1 MSNLPSHASPSFGAQ
16 SPATPRPVDELSL
29 DSNTTSAPAF
39 HSRLDELRDETA
51 SQISST
57 DSDRGDMTP
66 AVPASLLSPSF
77 TPPAT
82 PGGSINT
89 AQLLQ
94 QAQLA
99 GARQGSTHTKPPRLL
114 SRLPNV
120 ECIVRARIPTTTGA
134 EMFLH
139 LYHNDL
145 DNKEH
150 LAIVFGNTIRSRS
163 LDKVRP
169 GETEMDR
176 MIRGAYIGKLRPGRV
191 SSWYDEEKAG
201 EAASPEDGGAVSSPH
216 TPPQSHPNEAPLVR
230 IHSECYT
237 GETAWSARCDC
248 GEQLDEAAR
257 LMSLPMETLTEA
269 ASQQSMT
276 VPSNAAGG
284 VIVYLR
290 QEGRGIG
297 LGEKLKAYN
306 LQDLGSDTVEANLLL
321 RHPADARSYG
331 LATAILVDLGL
342 GVDSNPHG
350 IRLLTNNPD
359 KIRAVEGPNREV
371 VVKERVP
378 MVPLAWRSGGKMG
391 IKSSEVEGYLRTKE
405 DSPTPSG
412 FTSADAETPV
422 ADNHG
427 GPTTAAGR
435 KRKLNSTSSRGVA
448 NLTPEQLAKKRAND
462 RQAQRAI
469 RERTKSH
476 IESLEQ
482 RVRELS
488 SQKPFLDLQ
497 AALKQN
503 EAIQA
508 ENRELKQGFKA
519 IMDII
524 QPLVAKQESNL
535 PPPPAPNAVAP
546 PPPLQPLNPSFN
558 PPHYTETHH
567 FTSTSQRYEPS
578 YTASTPGAETPTSTH
593 SAPTMS
599 AHRRDTTNGLASF
612 RIAFDYQR
620 HNLTH
625 GLDFGTDERLAFNF
639 LLDASQ
645 QVPRVEGF
653 RRSAE
658 SFRPS
663 QVDTPSVYT
672 PSASGPVPE
681 QPLPAYM
688 TPIRN
693 IAPTCTLDAILLDF
707 LHHRQREA
715 AQGVP
720 TQKLVG
726 PPYPSVSSLLNPEKS
741 VYSHPLSK
749 VFTDILR
756 TFPDISSLPEQV
768 AVLYLMFLLMRWQIY
783 PTAENYERLPDWLT
797 PRPSQLL
804 TPHPAWIDYL
814 PWPRMRDRLV
824 ISYQD
829 YPFENWFI
837 PFTRTLSV
845 NWPYEAT
852 DCLLST
858 SDNEDL
864 IMNPVFERHFKNLS
878 NWSLG
883 PAFAQAYPQL
893 VETTRIKP

>member
-16 SPATPRPVDELSL
+16 TPTTPQPVDELSL
-29 DSNTTSAPAF
+29 KSNITSAPAL
-39 HSRLDELRDETA
+39 HSRLDELRDETS
-51 SQISST
+51 SQISSIDT
-57 DSDRGDMTP
+57 DRGDMTP

-89 AQLLQ
+89 AELLQ
-94 QAQLA
+94 QTQLA

-163 LDKVRP
+163 LDKIRP

-176 MIRGAYIGKLRPGRV
+176 MIRGAYVGKLRPGRV
-191 SSWYDEEKAG
+191 SSWYDEEKAE
-201 EAASPEDGGAVSSPH
+201 EAASPEAGGAVSSPH
-216 TPPQSHPNEAPLVR
+216 TLPRSSLKEAPLVR

-257 LMSLPMETLTEA
+257 LMSLPMETLAEA
-269 ASQQSMT
+269 ASPPDGA

-342 GVDSNPHG
+342 GIDSNPHG

-405 DSPTPSG
+405 ASPTPSG
-412 FTSADAETPV
+412 FTSADGDTPV
-422 ADNHG
+422 ADNG
-427 GPTTAAGR
+427 GSTAAAGR

-482 RVRELS
+482 RVHELS

-497 AALKQN
+497 AALKRN

-508 ENRELKQGFKA
+508 ENRDLKHGLKA
-519 IMDII
+519 VMDII
-524 QPLVAKQESNL
+524 QPLVAKQDPNQ
-535 PPPPAPNAVAP
+535 PAPPPAPS
-546 PPPLQPLNPSFN
+546 QPLDPSFS
-558 PPHYTETHH
+558 PLRYTETHH
-567 FTSTSQRYEPS
+567 FTSTGQRYESS
-578 YTASTPGAETPTSTH
+578 YTTTTSGADTPTSTH

-599 AHRRDTTNGLASF
+599 AHRRDSSSNGLASF

-620 HNLTH
+620 HNLAH
-625 GLDFGTDERLAFNF
+625 GLDFGTDERLGFNF

-653 RRSAE
+653 RRSTE
-658 SFRPS
+658 SFRPC
-663 QVDTPSVYT
+663 QADLPPVYT
-672 PSASGPVPE
+672 PSPCGPAPE
-681 QPLPAYM
+681 QPLPAYK

-707 LHHRQREA
+707 LQSRRRKA
-715 AQGVP
+715 AEGVP

-749 VFTDILR
+749 VFVDILR
-756 TFPDISSLPEQV
+756 AFPDISSLPEQV
-768 AVLYLMFLLMRWQIY
+768 AVLYSMFLLMRWQIY
-783 PTAENYERLPDWLT
+783 PTPENYERLPDWLT

-804 TPHPAWIDYL
+804 TPHPAWIDYI

-824 ISYQD
+824 ASYQD
-829 YPFENWFI
+829 YPFEHWFI

-858 SDNEDL
+858 SDHEDL
-864 IMNPVFERHFKNLS
+864 IINPVFERHFRNLD

-883 PAFAQAYPQL
+883 PSFAEAYPHMA
-893 VETTRIKP
+893 ETARIKS